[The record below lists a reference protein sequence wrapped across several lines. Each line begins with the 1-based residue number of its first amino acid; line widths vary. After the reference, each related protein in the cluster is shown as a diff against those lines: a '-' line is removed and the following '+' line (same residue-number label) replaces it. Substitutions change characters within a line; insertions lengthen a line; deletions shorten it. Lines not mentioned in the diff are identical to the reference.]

1 MRLPA
6 RCLAR
11 QADEAGV
18 IGQALALA
26 AAGLGHRPIAESRAV
41 IPASAEAKP
50 HRTHLRRTAHP
61 AASLRTGPA
70 RRDLAHVLQRSQW
83 RRRHQHQAAACH
95 RHWNEVTAAVKA
107 MTPSHKITIDSC
119 RG

>member
-1 MRLPA
+1 MMPRWSSGSFRSRMQMLLPV

-26 AAGLGHRPIAESRAV
+26 AAGLGA
-41 IPASAEAKP
+41 PADRGK
-50 HRTHLRRTAHP
+50 
-61 AASLRTGPA
+61 
-70 RRDLAHVLQRSQW
+70 DV
-83 RRRHQHQAAACH
+83 
-95 RHWNEVTAAVKA
+95 
-107 MTPSHKITIDSC
+107 TPSHKLTIYSC